1 MKFAAQYHFRQT
13 WREFVIGSG
22 MSNFCA
28 LVGGSCSQL
37 QMFISALPINR
48 FERHV
53 NLGDTYNYLV
63 LDALPTFTV
72 DEDNKRVEITLPSSV
87 NDYIDVT
94 KSWGLVGI
102 DKNGNRQLI
111 FGENKNAQNEAFLTT
126 IYLVAMQKN
135 NEPQA
140 RATYTLTV
148 ADTTSHEEEV
158 SFSFYVDGVSYGRGD
173 LEFPRGAEITVK
185 NTHVRGFYFVLDGT
199 STWIGYQKTFTY
211 KLTKDMEY
219 YAWDTYVNPTDPMP
233 M

>member
-1 MKFAAQYHFRQT
+1 M
-13 WREFVIGSG
+13 
-22 MSNFCA
+22 
-28 LVGGSCSQL
+28 

-63 LDALPTFTV
+63 LDDLPTFTV
-72 DEDNKRVEITLPSSV
+72 DEENKRVEITLPSSV
-87 NDYIDVT
+87 NDYIDAT

-158 SFSFYVDGVSYGRGD
+158 SFSFYVDGVSYGRGG
-173 LEFPRGAEITVK
+173 LEFPRGVEITVK

-199 STWIGYQKTFTY
+199 STWIGYQKTFTF